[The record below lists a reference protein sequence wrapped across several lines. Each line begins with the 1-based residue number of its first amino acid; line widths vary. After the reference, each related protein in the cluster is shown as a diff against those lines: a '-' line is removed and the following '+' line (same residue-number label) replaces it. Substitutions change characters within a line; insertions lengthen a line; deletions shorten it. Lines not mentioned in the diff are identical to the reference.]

1 MVHNLPWM
9 HKEGWSSFWQHHLAP
24 YCPHHAISVK
34 VISQI
39 SHKIQDLGYLIKK
52 GNGMLRYKEGYIL
65 LLNWSIAF
73 LICIIN
79 VGGTSDSICKP
90 LMCQILLFLYQCW
103 LSNCIQNI
111 VIFGVPSRHR
121 KWDVM
126 LQGEISKLI
135 LKCVIT
141 FLIWIMDVEGS
152 SDSTYKSLIDQGM
165 PFLLMLPLKL
175 HTKG

>member
-1 MVHNLPWM
+1 MR
-9 HKEGWSSFWQHHLAP
+9 
-24 YCPHHAISVK
+24 
-34 VISQI
+34 
-39 SHKIQDLGYLIKK
+39 DLGAPLCT

-79 VGGTSDSICKP
+79 VGGTSDNICKP

-126 LQGEISKLI
+126 LQWGDIQINTEVCHNLPHINNGCGMKFWQHLQVPYWSRHAISIDVASQIAHKRLG
-135 LKCVIT
+135 LGYPLCVRN
-141 FLIWIMDVEGS
+141 E
-152 SDSTYKSLIDQGM
+152 
-165 PFLLMLPLKL
+165 MLR
-175 HTKG
+175 